1 MCQFGMVS
9 QTLHVL
15 HVSCSEFTLS
25 FFGHIRFHLATFRDM
40 QALRSSAV
48 VIITRPPETIACAK
62 IMGSGKDIFAI
73 FDSHPRPS
81 YPSGAGLI
89 LSTSIDQAVARLGNI
104 LPPVDEYFVSGS
116 DLQWQAQLLNNVA
129 GRIFVS
135 NGPPGDLRDV
145 RQSAIQSSLTVLRL
159 QAEMA
164 DLKQENSRLTSENEA
179 LEGRVEHLEDALS
192 VEKTNVT
199 SLQTSSKVMQSSQPI
214 SARFTSAIVGPSW
227 LARLFHGQKS
237 CPQSQC
243 KHPASM
249 PSTLNGIHS
258 VNGWNTDEALALRLE
273 LLELEQSIEDTQ
285 LEEALA
291 ASLSLAAPTSHTT
304 STSHTASTSHIA
316 STSTASTLHK
326 FSCAICME
334 EEPMDNSVDL
344 DCKHPICRD
353 CVRGHISSKIEEHR
367 FPVLCPVCMTE
378 QNDRPAG
385 MYIFCTRRVHY

>member
-1 MCQFGMVS
+1 MYQLGMVS
-9 QTLHVL
+9 QTLHTL
-15 HVSCSEFTLS
+15 QVSCSEFTLS
-25 FFGHIRFHLATFRDM
+25 FVGHIRFHLPTFRDM

-104 LPPVDEYFVSGS
+104 LPAVDEYFVSGS
-116 DLQWQAQLLNNVA
+116 NLQWQAQLNNVA
-129 GRIFVS
+129 SRIFVS

-145 RQSAIQSSLTVLRL
+145 RKSAIESSLAVLSL
-159 QAEMA
+159 QAEIA
-164 DLKQENSRLTSENEA
+164 DLKHENSRLTSENEA
-179 LEGRVEHLEDALS
+179 LEGRVEYLEDALS

-199 SLQTSSKVMQSSQPI
+199 SLQTPSKVMQSLRPI
-214 SARFTSAIVGPSW
+214 SGQIVGSSW
-227 LARLFHGQKS
+227 LTRLFHKQKS

-243 KHPASM
+243 NHTASM
-249 PSTLNGIHS
+249 PSTSNGIHS
-258 VNGWNTDEALALRLE
+258 VNGWKTDEALALRLE

-291 ASLSLAAPTSHTT
+291 ASLSSAAPTSHIT
-304 STSHTASTSHIA
+304 STSTT
-316 STSTASTLHK
+316 STLHK

-334 EEPMDNSVDL
+334 EQPVDNRVDL
-344 DCKHPICRD
+344 GCKHPICRD